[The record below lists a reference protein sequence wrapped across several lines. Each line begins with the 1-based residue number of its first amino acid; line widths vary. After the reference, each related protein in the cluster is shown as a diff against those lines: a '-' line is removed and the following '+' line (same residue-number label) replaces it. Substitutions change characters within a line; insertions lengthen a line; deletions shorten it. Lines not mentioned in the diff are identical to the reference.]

1 MSKNRLYVHIL
12 IDRSGSM
19 ESCRDTAIGAFNE
32 YVNSLRA
39 NEALSARI
47 SLTLFDDLGIDLVFD
62 RVKAR
67 ETPPLTAQL
76 FQPRGR
82 TPLNDAIGRTVAAID
97 KAELRERENVAFVIL
112 TDGLENASTEH
123 TKQSVRLLLERRQ
136 KEKNWLVIYLGANQ
150 DAFAEGATI
159 GAASANTMDF
169 DVQRMPAAMQA
180 AARASKSFAETAMPA
195 AAAFTPSERAGSRR

>member
-12 IDRSGSM
+12 LDRSGSM
-19 ESCRDTAIGAFNE
+19 ESCRDTAISAFNE
-32 YVNSLRA
+32 YTNSLRA
-39 NEALSARI
+39 NESLSARI

-67 ETPPLTAQL
+67 EMPSLTSQI

-82 TPLNDAIGRTVAAID
+82 TPLNDAIGKTVEAID
-97 KAELRERENVAFVIL
+97 KAELREKENVAFVIL

-123 TKQSVRLLLERRQ
+123 TKQSVKLLLERRQ

-159 GAASANTMDF
+159 GAAPGNTMDF
-169 DVQRMPAAMQA
+169 DVQRMPAAMEA
-180 AARASKSFAETAMPA
+180 VARASSAYAASPRPG
-195 AAAFTPSERAGSRR
+195 AAAFTPAERAKARR